1 MIEVANDAEYE
12 VEELKRCKCGGK
24 AELKERSGRTFPY
37 WVQCKHGGCGALTTF
52 TRSAG
57 AAKALWN
64 TGRIQPGMTDG

>member
-1 MIEVANDAEYE
+1 MIEVANDAEYA
-12 VEELKRCKCGGK
+12 VADLKRCRCGGQ
-24 AELKERSGRTFPY
+24 AEVKERSGRTFPF
-37 WVQCKHGGCGALTTF
+37 WVQCLKCGALTTF